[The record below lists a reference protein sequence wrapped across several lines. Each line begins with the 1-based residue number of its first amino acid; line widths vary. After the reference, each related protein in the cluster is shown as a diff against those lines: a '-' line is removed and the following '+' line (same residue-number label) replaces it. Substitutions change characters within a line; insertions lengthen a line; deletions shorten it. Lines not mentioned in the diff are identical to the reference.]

1 MLRPPPPPPPH
12 SGFVMDDTSLFFL
25 LNRRLS
31 IFTRCLSVRLIYGLA
46 VLVLAGGSVSAW
58 AQGESVDPIEDF
70 CDLVM
75 AGGSNGAGCAALAED
90 AASQGRVSYEPGGS
104 FWLPDEGPTVA
115 SGSALFSATFGLGKR
130 SCLRM
135 RLNEDRRLLAAE
147 FVYIVDAGSST
158 GTLTIVLHRD
168 GEGAD
173 DEEILR
179 ESGVGTWTTATYTVD
194 LSQSRVIEISIC
206 YESSGGGDAG
216 LDRAGVDNIRLDTV
230 SSLADFCDLVVEGGS
245 GGSSCAALAEDEDSG
260 AKVSYVP
267 AQSPWHPGEGPTAD
281 SGLALFSGAVE
292 PAKSSCLRMRLN
304 EDQLLLAAEFGYTVD
319 GGNSTGAL
327 TIALHRDGEGVD
339 GEEILR
345 ASGVVAWTSGTY
357 TVDPSQSRVVGIS
370 ICYEKGSGIEAGL
383 DWAGVDNIRLETVSS
398 LTDFCDLVMEGGSGG
413 SSCAAL
419 VEDEGSGARV
429 GYVPEKSP
437 WRLSDGPTADSG
449 QALFSADVGSGDSSC
464 LRLRLSEDRRLQAAE
479 FGYTIEAVTSTG
491 TLTIVLHR
499 DGEGA
504 DDEEI
509 LRESGEVAWTT
520 GIYTADLSQSRV
532 AGISICYEKGSGQD
546 SAGVD
551 NIRLDTASPLADFC
565 DLVVEGGSGGARC
578 AALDVV
584 AGSRVAYTPPQS
596 PWVLDRDAAGSGL
609 ALFSADVGSGES
621 SCMQLRFPEEHAL
634 TRLSL
639 DYRVP
644 SEESGGMLTI
654 ELQRDGEEENE
665 LILRPSSPRSEWVEF
680 RHTVNLD
687 RARVSGLLAC
697 YQQGAMAGLA
707 SDRAGLD
714 DLSFVYEYVYDRNEF
729 CDVAVEGGSA
739 GENCEWILA
748 VQSSPVNKLWEDSA
762 SLSETLLSPSWAVAE
777 LSFSKESCLRLLVQ
791 PRRDSSVWTGLSFSF
806 RTFGP
811 RDGYEFRIQRVGQQ
825 NSESI
830 RDIVQ
835 PNQDNLPV
843 ESYTSDLDLTSGFI
857 SSFIVCYSGGLA
869 RAPSRV
875 QFELNAIQ
883 FEDEVIAVSRL
894 GSTLPPRLFHLAR
907 RSPSVDFAVQVLS
920 QFGTV
925 IDAAVQTT
933 LTVRSGV
940 AGMRL
945 SLTVP
950 ETGQFASGE
959 GEVSLPLSV
968 SREQNVVLGFN
979 IPFALA
985 DGTTLAVTVSAEE
998 EAIAGQSRELR
1009 LFDFCGLAVQGGR
1022 DDEGGADFQ
1031 RSCSDFALAV
1041 SALRFDP
1048 PDKPWRLGEGPAEDS
1063 GQALFSAELGSGE
1076 SSCLR
1081 LRLNEERQ
1089 LLVARIG
1096 YTVDAG
1102 TLTISLERDGEAA
1115 DDILRAS
1122 GEVAWTSRESTVAL
1136 GRSPIVGISICYE
1149 KGTDGGDAG
1158 LDWAGVDNIRL
1169 DTVDPFAD
1177 FCDLV
1182 MEGGSSGASC
1192 AALAEDEDS
1201 GSKVSYEPAG
1211 IFWSPG
1217 EGQTEDSEALFGSAL
1232 GPGDRSCLRLRLNED
1247 RQLLAAKF
1255 GYTVSA
1261 GTSTGALTIAFE
1273 RDGEAAEEILR
1284 QSGEVAWTTKT
1295 YTVDFSRAPV
1305 VGISICYEKGSGIG
1319 AGLDRAGVD
1328 NIRLDTVDPVTDFCD
1343 LVMAGGSG
1351 GSSCAA
1357 LAEAAVSGDRVGY
1370 EPVGSFWRLGEG
1382 PPEDFGPALFSAA
1395 VGPGESSCLRLRL
1408 RGGPQLVALG
1418 LASTVSAGTSTGALT
1433 IALHR
1438 DGEGADGEEIL
1449 RQSGVVA
1456 WTTRTHMVDLGQS
1469 PVVGISICYEKGSG
1483 TEAGLDWAGVDNIRL
1498 ETASPVVDFC
1508 DLVMVG
1514 GSGGSSCAALAEATE
1529 SSARVS
1535 YVPAKSPWRLGEGP
1549 PEDSGLALFS
1559 AAVEPAKS
1567 SCLRLRLREGR
1578 QLLALGFASR
1588 VSAGDSTG
1596 ALTIS
1601 LERDGEAA
1609 EEILRES
1616 GEVDWA
1622 TESHTVAF
1630 NRSRVV
1636 GISIC
1641 YERGSGGG
1649 DAGLDGAGV
1658 DNIQLETL
1666 DTRVE
1671 FCNLVVTG
1679 GSGGSNCALLSEGE
1693 DSGAKV
1699 SYDPPGRP
1707 WRRGDGNSG
1716 LALFSALVERSCLRL
1731 QFREEVG
1738 LATLNFAYTVVSAGT
1753 SSGALTIE
1761 LQRDE
1766 EENEL
1771 ILRRSTPES
1780 EWTEFRHVVSRDR
1793 ARVSG
1798 LLACYQQEARE
1809 GSTPDWAGLDDL
1821 RFTYEEAYDRNEFCD
1836 AAVQGGSAGENCKW
1850 IRGVQSSPVDKLWGV
1865 STAAIGRQLIPSS
1878 WAINKLNFREMSCLR
1893 LLLQPRRDSSLLA
1906 GLSFDFR
1913 WSGTDI
1919 LYEFFIQ
1926 RVGQQNPEKVRSV
1939 RTSFNRASYTYSD
1952 LGLTGGLIS
1961 NFILCYSTGQSIVAT
1976 SVQFELNALQF
1987 QSETVAVSRLRS
1999 TLPPRLFQF
2008 ARRPQSA
2015 NFAVQGLNQLGTVID
2030 SAVQTTL
2037 TARSRVAGMRLSL
2050 TVPDTGQSASGV
2062 GEVSLPLSFSGEQNV
2077 VLGFNIPLA
2086 VADGTTLEVT
2096 VSGNGAVAGESRE
2109 LRLFDFCGLTV
2120 HGGRDDEGEADLR
2133 QSCSDFALVVPAVY
2147 FDPPNKPWRVAA
2159 PGSFAIDNSLPQ
2171 LAPNGQASTP
2181 TKSWRASGQPDLRL
2195 YSPPLERFE
2204 KSCMHLQL
2212 SPLATVTEFSLYW
2225 FLTSASGD
2233 DFTISLDGA
2242 DTNGEEE
2249 VLRESG
2255 WVESWAPFSHT
2266 VGSDQPSR
2274 ISFCYERTALVPNE
2288 QSGAGVDNLR
2298 LEYTLPP
2305 VEFTGDETVTKDDL
2319 LLALRTVGDCSDPA
2333 VREDCIANKLS
2344 ALAANLG
2351 LGALGDV
2358 RMASITEA
2366 LLALNSTA
2374 TSSAYDF
2381 DRSGAVNEMDF
2392 RVLLRYLAGLRGAAL
2407 VETEGGDPPNE
2418 FILRALLGR

>member
-1 MLRPPPPPPPH
+1 M
-12 SGFVMDDTSLFFL
+12 
-25 LNRRLS
+25 
-31 IFTRCLSVRLIYGLA
+31 
-46 VLVLAGGSVSAW
+46 
-58 AQGESVDPIEDF
+58 
-70 CDLVM
+70 
-75 AGGSNGAGCAALAED
+75 
-90 AASQGRVSYEPGGS
+90 
-104 FWLPDEGPTVA
+104 
-115 SGSALFSATFGLGKR
+115 
-130 SCLRM
+130 
-135 RLNEDRRLLAAE
+135 
-147 FVYIVDAGSST
+147 
-158 GTLTIVLHRD
+158 
-168 GEGAD
+168 
-173 DEEILR
+173 
-179 ESGVGTWTTATYTVD
+179 
-194 LSQSRVIEISIC
+194 
-206 YESSGGGDAG
+206 
-216 LDRAGVDNIRLDTV
+216 
-230 SSLADFCDLVVEGGS
+230 
-245 GGSSCAALAEDEDSG
+245 
-260 AKVSYVP
+260 
-267 AQSPWHPGEGPTAD
+267 
-281 SGLALFSGAVE
+281 
-292 PAKSSCLRMRLN
+292 
-304 EDQLLLAAEFGYTVD
+304 
-319 GGNSTGAL
+319 
-327 TIALHRDGEGVD
+327 
-339 GEEILR
+339 
-345 ASGVVAWTSGTY
+345 
-357 TVDPSQSRVVGIS
+357 
-370 ICYEKGSGIEAGL
+370 
-383 DWAGVDNIRLETVSS
+383 
-398 LTDFCDLVMEGGSGG
+398 
-413 SSCAAL
+413 
-419 VEDEGSGARV
+419 
-429 GYVPEKSP
+429 
-437 WRLSDGPTADSG
+437 
-449 QALFSADVGSGDSSC
+449 
-464 LRLRLSEDRRLQAAE
+464 
-479 FGYTIEAVTSTG
+479 
-491 TLTIVLHR
+491 
-499 DGEGA
+499 
-504 DDEEI
+504 
-509 LRESGEVAWTT
+509 
-520 GIYTADLSQSRV
+520 
-532 AGISICYEKGSGQD
+532 
-546 SAGVD
+546 
-551 NIRLDTASPLADFC
+551 
-565 DLVVEGGSGGARC
+565 
-578 AALDVV
+578 
-584 AGSRVAYTPPQS
+584 
-596 PWVLDRDAAGSGL
+596 
-609 ALFSADVGSGES
+609 
-621 SCMQLRFPEEHAL
+621 
-634 TRLSL
+634 
-639 DYRVP
+639 
-644 SEESGGMLTI
+644 
-654 ELQRDGEEENE
+654 
-665 LILRPSSPRSEWVEF
+665 
-680 RHTVNLD
+680 
-687 RARVSGLLAC
+687 SGLLAC
-697 YQQGAMAGLA
+697 YQQGTMAGLA

-729 CDVAVEGGSA
+729 CDLAVEGGSA

-762 SLSETLLSPSWAVAE
+762 SLNERLLNPSWAVAD
-777 LSFSKESCLRLLVQ
+777 LRFSKESCLRLLLQ

-830 RDIVQ
+830 RNIVQ
-835 PNQDNLPV
+835 PDQVNLPV

-857 SSFIVCYSGGLA
+857 SSFIVCYRAGLA

-920 QFGTV
+920 QFNTV

-945 SLTVP
+945 NLAVL

-968 SREQNVVLGFN
+968 SREQNVVLGFS

-1041 SALRFDP
+1041 STLRFDP
-1048 PDKPWRLGEGPAEDS
+1048 PDKSWRLGEGPTEDS

-1081 LRLNEERQ
+1081 LRLNEDRQ
-1089 LLVARIG
+1089 LFAARIG

-1102 TLTISLERDGEAA
+1102 TSIGALAISLDRDGEA
-1115 DDILRAS
+1115 DEEILRAS
-1122 GEVAWTSRESTVAL
+1122 GEVAWTSREYTVAL
-1136 GRSPIVGISICYE
+1136 GRSPVVGISICYE
-1149 KGTDGGDAG
+1149 KGADGGDAG
-1158 LDWAGVDNIRL
+1158 LDRAGVDNIRL

-1182 MEGGSSGASC
+1182 MEGGSGGASC

-1217 EGQTEDSEALFGSAL
+1217 EGQTEDSEALFGSAP
-1232 GPGDRSCLRLRLNED
+1232 GPGDRSCLRLRLREG

-1261 GTSTGALTIAFE
+1261 GTSAGALAIAFE

-1319 AGLDRAGVD
+1319 VGLDRAGVE
-1328 NIRLDTVDPVTDFCD
+1328 NIRLETASTVADFCD

-1357 LAEAAVSGDRVGY
+1357 LAEDAVSGDRVGY
-1370 EPVGSFWRLGEG
+1370 EPVGVFWRLGEG

-1395 VGPGESSCLRLRL
+1395 VEPAESSCLRLRL
-1408 RGGPQLVALG
+1408 REGRQLLALD

-1438 DGEGADGEEIL
+1438 DGEGVDGEEIL

-1456 WTTRTHMVDLGQS
+1456 WTTSTYTVALGQP

-1483 TEAGLDWAGVDNIRL
+1483 TGAGLDRAGVDNIRL
-1498 ETASPVVDFC
+1498 KTASPVADFC
-1508 DLVMVG
+1508 DLVMAG

-1535 YVPAKSPWRLGEGP
+1535 YDPAESPWHLGEGP
-1549 PEDSGLALFS
+1549 TVASGLALFS
-1559 AAVEPAKS
+1559 GAVEPAKS
-1567 SCLRLRLREGR
+1567 SCLRFRLREGR
-1578 QLLALGFASR
+1578 QLLTLGFASM
-1588 VSAGDSTG
+1588 VSAVNSNG
-1596 ALTIS
+1596 ALTIL
-1601 LERDGEAA
+1601 LERDGEAS

-1616 GEVDWA
+1616 GEVAWA
-1622 TESHTVAF
+1622 TESHTVGL

-1666 DTRVE
+1666 DTRVA

-1693 DSGAKV
+1693 GSGAKV

-1716 LALFSALVERSCLRL
+1716 LALFSAVVERSCLRL
-1731 QFREEVG
+1731 QFREEAG

-1761 LQRDE
+1761 LQRDG

-1780 EWTEFRHVVSRDR
+1780 EWTEFEHTVSRDR

-1809 GSTPDWAGLDDL
+1809 GSTPDRAGLDDL
-1821 RFTYEEAYDRNEFCD
+1821 RFTYEDAYDRNEFCD

-1850 IRGVQSSPVDKLWGV
+1850 IRAVQSSPVDKLWG
-1865 STAAIGRQLIPSS
+1865 AATIGGGRQLTPSS
-1878 WAINKLNFREMSCLR
+1878 WAVNGLGFREMSCLR
-1893 LLLQPRRDSSLLA
+1893 LFLQPRRDSSLLA

-1913 WSGTDI
+1913 WSGNGI

-1939 RTSFNRASYTYSD
+1939 RTFSNKASYTYSD

-1961 NFILCYSTGQSIVAT
+1961 NFILCYSTGQSIVLT
-1976 SVQFELNALQF
+1976 KVQFELNALRF

-2008 ARRPQSA
+2008 ARRSQSA

-2037 TARSRVAGMRLSL
+2037 TARSGVAGMRLSL

-2086 VADGTTLEVT
+2086 AAAVTTLEVT

-2109 LRLFDFCGLTV
+2109 SQLFDFCGLTV

-2133 QSCSDFALVVPAVY
+2133 QSCSDFALAVSAVY
-2147 FDPPNKPWRVAA
+2147 FAPPDKPWQVAA
-2159 PGSFAIDNSLPQ
+2159 PSSFAIDNSLPK

-2181 TKSWRASGQPDLRL
+2181 TKSWRAPGQRDLRL

-2212 SPLATVTEFSLYW
+2212 SPLVTVNEFSLYW

-2242 DTNGEEE
+2242 DTDGEEE

-2255 WVESWAPFSHT
+2255 WAESWAPFTHT
-2266 VGSDQPSR
+2266 VSNGQPSR
-2274 ISFCYERTALVPNE
+2274 ISFCYERTAPVPTE

-2319 LLALRTVGDCSDPA
+2319 LLALRAVGDCSDPA
-2333 VREDCIANKLS
+2333 AREDCIS
-2344 ALAANLG
+2344 AQLPALVANLG
-2351 LGALGDV
+2351 VGVSGD

-2374 TSSAYDF
+2374 TRSVYDF

-2407 VETEGGDPPNE
+2407 VETEGGDPPDE
-2418 FILRALLGR
+2418 FILRTLLGP